1 MRSSSRA
8 KICDSYKVLALLSR
22 PKGPKLKPLCGP
34 RAVWTP
40 TRLVYTAVFCD
51 SLQESTQKRETV
63 DMWTPFRLII
73 SKAQMSTSRGGGP
86 VAQPRGLKSS
96 FGLPLAHW
104 GEPFHCPR
112 PGVLYSSVGLAFH
125 RLHEEGCG
133 GQRSKRI
140 KEGQGQTRGNSTLA
154 GSSKRLLAECNTD
167 TATL

>member
-1 MRSSSRA
+1 MKHVPRQRGLWTATRGVSTAIFRDKLRGIQSKKRNGGHV
-8 KICDSYKVLALLSR
+8 DLSF
-22 PKGPKLKPLCGP
+22 PYNIKSDDCPQDP
-34 RAVWTP
+34 
-40 TRLVYTAVFCD
+40 
-51 SLQESTQKRETV
+51 
-63 DMWTPFRLII
+63 
-73 SKAQMSTSRGGGP
+73 GGGP
-86 VAQPRGLKSS
+86 GPKHPFSRLICIA
-96 FGLPLAHW
+96 PLAHW

-133 GQRSKRI
+133 RQRSKRI